1 MCNYEL
7 VDEGVQEKRK
17 YWNGLYSILKK
28 KFRLRFEREYWFCGK
43 KEPSKVIEIKLKVLN
58 WLYDFL

>member
-7 VDEGVQEKRK
+7 VDDLE
-17 YWNGLYSILKK
+17 K

-43 KEPSKVIEIKLKVLN
+43 KEPSRVIEIKLEELN
-58 WLYDFL
+58 LLYDFL